1 MSAGELFTQSI
12 ITLVRRYCISLTYT
26 YFLILSVIYCSGVA
40 ETADCRVAQAEG
52 VAAQQ
57 MEKAEQAKIFDK
69 STNKQTRNK
78 QTNKRS

>member
-1 MSAGELFTQSI
+1 
-12 ITLVRRYCISLTYT
+12 
-26 YFLILSVIYCSGVA
+26 
-40 ETADCRVAQAEG
+40 VAQAEG